1 MEFATILRR
10 RGPLEAEFAKLGET
24 FLIEAPRWEQRSL
37 GARIANR
44 LGWRAFE
51 SDKRLA
57 ALRSRSYKLIYSNTV
72 TNGVV
77 LEVRAR
83 P

>member
-24 FLIEAPRWEQRSL
+24 FLIEAPRWEHRSL

-51 SDKRLA
+51 SEQT
-57 ALRSRSYKLIYSNTV
+57 IGCV
-72 TNGVV
+72 TQPF
-77 LEVRAR
+77 L
-83 P
+83 